1 MIMKE
6 FAKIP
11 YKKEESFDKLDKSWS
26 DYDPFDLSISHDF
39 SWVLLKYLFIYI
51 LFDGKLIIENWYLNS
66 LRIPRVTF

>member
-39 SWVLLKYLFIYI
+39 S
-51 LFDGKLIIENWYLNS
+51 
-66 LRIPRVTF
+66 